1 MEEGWYPGDIIKPIL
16 CVTEWK
22 KGGIPVTLTDEDSST
37 LRWEGWKRI
46 NTLQHYRV
54 HDMAEC
60 ALIRRYQT
68 IKSPNGSLDTSVVSV
83 NSSMPILRS
92 ESDTG
97 TKFFHLVRL
106 HSYTM
111 VKKYHTCSISVSA
124 ILYFL
129 FLVVIN
135 IC

>member
-1 MEEGWYPGDIIKPIL
+1 MLYMFIL
-16 CVTEWK
+16 LSVIEWK
-22 KGGIPVTLTDEDSST
+22 KGTIPVTLQDEDSSSQKY
-37 LRWEGWKRI
+37 EGWKKI

-54 HDMAEC
+54 YDGSEC

-97 TKFFHLVRL
+97 TKFFHLV
-106 HSYTM
+106 SPPGQI
-111 VKKYHTCSISVSA
+111 V
-124 ILYFL
+124 
-129 FLVVIN
+129 
-135 IC
+135 